1 MADSGEMHVSLEDL
15 LNLQADL
22 NLLSQNLEELNDLA
36 QTDLSAVGQ
45 YWQDGKFEEFSNVY
59 MPQIN
64 KIGEIATYYKQ
75 WASGPLQETI
85 DKEKKYQGWG
95 PGGGSGIGTGS
106 GGSASSDTTQAPK
119 PNKFLEAQR
128 RMNNPSEAERP
139 HSPQPQPWPY
149 NQENHYDPSKLERPR
164 SPQYQQ
170 WPYNPPKNSTS
181 GDSSSSKP
189 IKPVPPKPS
198 DSGFDTPQN
207 VREPLSPKEIAM
219 LEKLYGRGR

>member
-1 MADSGEMHVSLEDL
+1 MADNGEMHVSLEDL

-22 NLLSQNLEELNDLA
+22 NLLSQNLEELNELA

-59 MPQIN
+59 MPQIK

-75 WASGPLQETI
+75 WAAGPLQETI
-85 DKEKKYQGWG
+85 DKEKKYQKWS
-95 PGGGSGIGTGS
+95 PGDGSGNGNGS
-106 GGSASSDTTQAPK
+106 GGASSSSTTQAPK
-119 PNKFLEAQR
+119 ENKFLEAQK

-139 HSPQPQPWPY
+139 RSPQQPWPY
-149 NQENHYDPSKLERPR
+149 NQQNHYDPSKLERPR
-164 SPQYQQ
+164 SPQPQP
-170 WPYNPPKNSTS
+170 WPYNQQRPTPPT
-181 GDSSSSKP
+181 GTASSSKP

-207 VREPLSPKEIAM
+207 VRQPLSPAEIAM